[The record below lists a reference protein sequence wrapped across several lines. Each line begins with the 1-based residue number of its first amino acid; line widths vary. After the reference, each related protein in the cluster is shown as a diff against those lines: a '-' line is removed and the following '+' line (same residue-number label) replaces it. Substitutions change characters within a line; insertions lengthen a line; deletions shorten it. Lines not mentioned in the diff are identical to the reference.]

1 MTKVLAKRLE
11 KVIDK
16 LVHQNQS
23 GFIKD
28 RFIEEGIRFIE
39 DLIEYTDSLNKEGLI
54 LQLDFEKAF
63 DSIEWDFLFK
73 TLINFGFGTD
83 FV

>member
-28 RFIEEGIRFIE
+28 RFIGEGIRFNE
-39 DLIEYTDSLNKEGLI
+39 DIIVYTNSLSKESLI
-54 LQLDFEKAF
+54 LQIDF
-63 DSIEWDFLFK
+63 
-73 TLINFGFGTD
+73 
-83 FV
+83 